1 LKKRMR
7 KLIDEDEEIY
17 GKLIKEG
24 EEILCIWIV
33 ERGFVW
39 VFYGSVNVGF

>member
-1 LKKRMR
+1 
-7 KLIDEDEEIY
+7 LIDEDEEID

-24 EEILCIWIV
+24 EEILCLWTV

-39 VFYGSVNVGF
+39 VFCGCVDVDF